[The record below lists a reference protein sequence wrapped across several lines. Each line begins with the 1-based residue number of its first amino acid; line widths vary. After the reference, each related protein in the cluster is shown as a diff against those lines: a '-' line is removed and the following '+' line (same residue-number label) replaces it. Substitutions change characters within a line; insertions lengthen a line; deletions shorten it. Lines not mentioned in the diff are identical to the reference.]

1 MSSGAGSNDNVKQ
14 VVPFLRV
21 SDMERSI
28 HFYVEGLGFAM
39 RNKWIVEEKL
49 RWCWLELGSAALM
62 LQEFPKEGHDSWVP
76 AGKVGEG
83 VTLCFTCEDA
93 TAIYRE
99 VRNRGLEASE
109 PQVGNAM
116 WVTCLSDPDGYRLDF
131 ESPTNVPEDTKLS
144 EIASEPAN

>member
-1 MSSGAGSNDNVKQ
+1 MSAGSISNGNVKQ

-21 SDMERSI
+21 SDMERSVR
-28 HFYVEGLGFAM
+28 FYVEGLGFTM
-39 RNKWIVEEKL
+39 RNKWVVEEKL
-49 RWCWLELGSAALM
+49 RWCWLELGGAALM

-76 AGKVGEG
+76 ACQVGEG

-93 TAIYRE
+93 IAINHEARA
-99 VRNRGLEASE
+99 RGLEASE
-109 PQVGNAM
+109 PQVGNAL

-144 EIASEPAN
+144 EVGN

>member
-1 MSSGAGSNDNVKQ
+1 MSSGSSSNGNVKQ

-21 SDMERSI
+21 SDMESSVR
-28 HFYVEGLGFAM
+28 FYVEGLGFTM
-39 RNKWIVEEKL
+39 RNKWVVEEKL
-49 RWCWLELGSAALM
+49 RWCWLELGGAALM

-76 AGKVGEG
+76 ACQVGEG
-83 VTLCFTCEDA
+83 VTLFFICEDA
-93 TAIYRE
+93 IAINRE
-99 VRNRGLEASE
+99 ARGRGLEASE

-144 EIASEPAN
+144 EVGN